1 MSAGK
6 ARQIWKDI
14 PVVGDLCHLLLADV
28 FRFSTLGLDCCSP
41 LNFPERTAQPVGCE
55 VHRFLSA
62 DHMALSS
69 LEMVV
74 SAQPLCADSFPGHRL
89 ALR

>member
-41 LNFPERTAQPVGCE
+41 LNFPEVSGRMEGVIYLEWGSLFKNI
-55 VHRFLSA
+55 FLRV
-62 DHMALSS
+62 
-69 LEMVV
+69 EI
-74 SAQPLCADSFPGHRL
+74 
-89 ALR
+89 LRK